1 MATYKNRSGL
11 ATRLATWL
19 ACGFG
24 LGYSPVA
31 SGTVGTLLGL
41 PLAWLM
47 VQAYGHPLMVP
58 LQLLFCAL
66 LVGLAIWCCH
76 LAEAHYRVK
85 DDGRIVADEYLIFPI
100 SMIGLPGLWWVYL
113 MAFLTSRI
121 FDITKPPPARQMER
135 LGGGLGIV
143 ADDAMAACY
152 ALAANHLIYW
162 IVVTKLGG

>member
-1 MATYKNRSGL
+1 MPADKTRIGP
-11 ATRLATWL
+11 ATRVATWL

-47 VQAYGHPLMVP
+47 VSLPSSPWMIP
-58 LQLLFCAL
+58 LQLLFCGV
-66 LVGLAIWCCH
+66 LVALAIWCCH
-76 LAEAHYRVK
+76 LAEAHYKVK

-113 MAFLTSRI
+113 MAFLTSRF
-121 FDITKPPPARQMER
+121 FDILKPPPARQMER

-143 ADDAMAACY
+143 ADDVMAACY
-152 ALAANHLIYW
+152 ALAANHLIFYL
-162 IVVTKLGG
+162 IGLS

>member
-1 MATYKNRSGL
+1 MPAYQRSSGP

-47 VQAYGHPLMVP
+47 VQAYGQPWMIP
-58 LQLLFCAL
+58 LQLLFCAVL
-66 LVGLAIWCCH
+66 LALAVWCCH

-113 MAFLTSRI
+113 MAFLTSRF
-121 FDITKPPPARQMER
+121 FDIVKPPPARQLEG
-135 LGGGLGIV
+135 LGGGFGIV

-152 ALAANHLIYW
+152 ALGVNHLIYW
-162 IVVTKLGG
+162 LVVTKLAG